1 MKYDQELI
9 GFINFFE
16 NLTHARVKDAF
27 VDKDERV
34 VFVVNEGEMGKAIGK
49 KGSNIKKASVL
60 LKKKIRI
67 IEFSSDAVKFVK
79 NAIYPIIAESVN
91 KEGEE
96 IIIKDKE
103 TSKKALLIGRDQ
115 RNLKAL
121 QELVGKYF
129 KESVKVV

>member
-16 NLTHARVKDAF
+16 NLTRARVKDAF
-27 VDKDERV
+27 IDKDDRV
-34 VFVVNEGEMGKAIGK
+34 VFIVNEGEMGKAIGK
-49 KGSNIKKASVL
+49 KGSNIKKVSNL
-60 LKKKIRI
+60 LKKKVRV
-67 IEFSSDAVKFVK
+67 IEFSSDSVKFVK
-79 NAIYPIIAESVN
+79 NAIYPIVAESVL

-96 IIIKDKE
+96 IIIKDNE

-129 KESVKVV
+129 KESVKIA